1 MVDEASLSYY
11 ARTTANTVYHPA
23 GTCRMGA
30 ANAPDTVI
38 DPRLRVLG
46 LEGLRVADASIFPDM
61 IRVNPGLTCMMIG
74 ERCAEL
80 IIEDE
85 S

>member
-1 MVDEASLSYY
+1 MG
-11 ARTTANTVYHPA
+11 HP
-23 GTCRMGA
+23 T
-30 ANAPDTVI
+30 APDTVI
-38 DPRLRVLG
+38 DPSLRVIG

-61 IRVNPGLTCMMIG
+61 IRVNPGMTCMMIG

-80 IIEDE
+80 VIEDE